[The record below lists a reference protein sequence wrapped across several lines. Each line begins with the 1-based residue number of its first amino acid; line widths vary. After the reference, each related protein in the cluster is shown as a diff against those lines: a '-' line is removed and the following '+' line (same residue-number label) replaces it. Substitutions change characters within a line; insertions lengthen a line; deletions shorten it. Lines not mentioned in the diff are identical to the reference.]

1 VLLGGSGSGSG
12 SSTSGASSSPAPI
25 GPVLLGGSGSGTGSS
40 TAGAS
45 AVIFVPG
52 GLVFFVTG
60 ASGSDAAGSSVQQGS
75 GGSTTQSPSDS
86 GATGR
91 ITPLVYNP
99 QSDGPPVFDSG
110 LWTENVAGVQFVQ
123 AADTGSG
130 QGGGNPPAGRPTWNN
145 DDAQDYY
152 FGPRWLFE
160 FEAGMGMYDPPNE
173 IPKPRDELAG
183 VVPTDP
189 NGTHQAGR
197 KQEFDTLPAQVAEKG
212 KEFAWFMGEWYA
224 DRALGAAANGGVKLL
239 NVAGA
244 SLPLWFVTRCGTV
257 IERGSVA
264 LGLGNRLDNFATG
277 IGAQTWK
284 QLVPDSPEL
293 WQSKFRELLN
303 DGTTRFT
310 FNLDGVDVWR
320 GVARAARGIKNVL

>member
-1 VLLGGSGSGSG
+1 MAQRCRRNTTADRALVDRAMAPKAPFRTPISGICIGQVLGTVPRRPALMKALSPTTRPFRLG
-12 SSTSGASSSPAPI
+12 TPADWGI
-25 GPVLLGGSGSGTGSS
+25 
-40 TAGAS
+40 
-45 AVIFVPG
+45 
-52 GLVFFVTG
+52 
-60 ASGSDAAGSSVQQGS
+60 
-75 GGSTTQSPSDS
+75 
-86 GATGR
+86 GR

-99 QSDGPPVFDSG
+99 ESDGPPVFDSG
-110 LWTENVAGVQFVQ
+110 VWTENAAGVQFAQ

-130 QGGGNPPAGRPTWNN
+130 QSGGNPRAERPTWNN

-173 IPKPRDELAG
+173 LPKPRDELAG
-183 VVPTDP
+183 VIPTDP
-189 NGTHQAGR
+189 NGTYQAGR

-264 LGLGNRLDNFATG
+264 LGLGNRLDNFATA

-293 WQSKFRELLN
+293 WQRKFRELLN

-310 FNLDGVDVWR
+310 FNLDGVDV
-320 GVARAARGIKNVL
+320 